1 MHYENNVGQD
11 VVASVQEDLGC
22 DIRKYMEDKDSENL
36 CTVSRACEKIEED
49 KNLLPHFLVVAR
61 DESFVLPI
69 IRKIIKKIQGQEPEN
84 TKRIAKINAVNLN
97 SIQIEDQVEELKG
110 ACVMIEEASLL
121 EKKTCERLIQII
133 KREDNTILFAFIS
146 GDGEINEHL
155 KDHLHYYIQC

>member
-1 MHYENNVGQD
+1 
-11 VVASVQEDLGC
+11 
-22 DIRKYMEDKDSENL
+22 MEDKESDNV
-36 CTVSRACEKIEED
+36 CTSSQACEKREED
-49 KNLLPHFLVVAR
+49 KNVLPHFLVVER

-110 ACVMIEEASLL
+110 ARVMIEEASLL

-146 GDGEINEHL
+146 GMKARTSIWRT
-155 KDHLHYYIQC
+155 KAKSCS